1 MEYWSY
7 IMARITVEDCI
18 KKLNNRFEL
27 VVLASARTREIWK
40 GNETHVTKEN
50 DKPPIIAL
58 REIADIDLDFE
69 KLRQQIITALQRVTL
84 REEISDK
91 EVREVLAEE
100 SNRGGKDSKS
110 TELEMGE
117 GAQIFEDADV
127 SRLED

>member
-1 MEYWSY
+1 
-7 IMARITVEDCI
+7 MARITVEDCI

-40 GNETHVTKEN
+40 GNETYVEREN

-58 REIADIDLDFE
+58 REIADTDLDFG
-69 KLRQQIITALQRVTL
+69 KLRQQIVTALQRVTL

-110 TELEMGE
+110 AARDIAEMGE
-117 GAQIFEDADV
+117 GAQIFEDADIGK
-127 SRLED
+127 LED

>member
-1 MEYWSY
+1 
-7 IMARITVEDCI
+7 MARITVQDCI

-27 VVLASARTREIWK
+27 VILAAARTREIWK
-40 GNETHVTKEN
+40 GNETYVEKEN

-58 REIADIDLDFE
+58 REIADTDIDFE

-100 SNRGGKDSKS
+100 SSRGGKNAEQEIN
-110 TELEMGE
+110 ELGE
-117 GAQIFEDADV
+117 NSQIFQDVDV
-127 SRLED
+127 SKIED